1 MAKKS
6 SGQRAY
12 EAGFRAGYGK
22 PKKKKPKPTSGGG
35 YSSGSSRG
43 SSRSRYSDGN
53 TGWGGDRSWT
63 GPSHGTD
70 SQDRPVTV
78 AFGRA
83 GTPRDGHTMIRD
95 GHATSP
101 SGFYGPKS
109 AKEHDHYDGRGGGTE
124 RGKYSG

>member
-12 EAGFRAGYGK
+12 EAGFRAGRGT
-22 PKKKKPKPTSGGG
+22 PKKKKPKSTSGGG
-35 YSSGSSRG
+35 YSSGSSR
-43 SSRSRYSDGN
+43 SSSSSQYSDGN
-53 TGWGGDRSWT
+53 TGWGGDNRYT
-63 GPSHGTD
+63 GTSHGTD

-83 GTPRDGHTMIRD
+83 GTSREGHTLIRD
-95 GHATSP
+95 GHASSP
-101 SGFYGPKS
+101 GKFYGPNGVE
-109 AKEHDHYDGRGGGTE
+109 EHDHYDGRGGGTE